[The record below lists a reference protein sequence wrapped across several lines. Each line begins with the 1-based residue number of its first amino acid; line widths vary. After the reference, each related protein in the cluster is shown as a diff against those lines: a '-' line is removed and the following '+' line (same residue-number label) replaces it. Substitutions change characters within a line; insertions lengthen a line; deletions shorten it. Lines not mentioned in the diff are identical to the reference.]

1 LPEFQPQSVAQLG
14 RKAFEGNAMIEW
26 IIILVIVAAVA
37 GLLGFPKIAGAAWTG
52 ASILAIVVLIG
63 IGLLLLFGILAVAD

>member
-1 LPEFQPQSVAQLG
+1 LP
-14 RKAFEGNAMIEW
+14 AFPRELLQAIEGESAMIEW

-52 ASILAIVVLIG
+52 ASVMAIIVLVG

>member
-1 LPEFQPQSVAQLG
+1 
-14 RKAFEGNAMIEW
+14 MIEW

-37 GLLGFPKIAGAAWTG
+37 GLLGFPKIAGVAWTG
-52 ASILAIVVLIG
+52 ASVMAIIVLVV